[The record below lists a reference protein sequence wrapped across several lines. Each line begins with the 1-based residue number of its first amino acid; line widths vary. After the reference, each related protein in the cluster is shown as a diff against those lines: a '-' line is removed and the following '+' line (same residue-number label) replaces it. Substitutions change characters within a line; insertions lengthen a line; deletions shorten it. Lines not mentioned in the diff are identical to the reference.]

1 MVLGLSREV
10 MMPMLRRGLA
20 MVVALTLGAAGLL
33 MSVRAEDWLTPTT
46 ERPIAEV
53 VDHYV
58 DLRLAKEAVPAA
70 PEADDAT
77 LVRRLTLDLVGRIPT
92 AAEARAYVDATD
104 PDKRAAL
111 VDRLMATPGF
121 ARHQAEAFDALLMT
135 GVKGSLREY
144 LVRAFGAGRTW
155 DEVFRALL
163 VADEAEPD
171 RKGTAEFVKARA
183 KDLDRLTSDVSS
195 IFFGVNVSCSKCHDH
210 PRVRDWKQDQFYGMK
225 SFLGRTFMNGK
236 FLGEHDYGVV
246 TFKTTAGV
254 ERQAQF
260 LFLNGRAVEMPGLAE
275 PPAEERKEEKRRLA
289 EAKAKN
295 EPPPPPKSS
304 ARARLVEVALE
315 PEARD
320 FFARAIVNRLWHR
333 YYGIG
338 LVMPLDQMH
347 SENRPSHP
355 ELLGW
360 LARDLIEHRYDLRRL
375 IRGLVLSQAYSRSSR
390 WEPEPK
396 SAERTAE
403 ASPTTTTAEAPDPRL
418 FAVAAVRPLSPMQL
432 ATSMWVATTDPASIA
447 DVASPEAL
455 DPKVAAFED
464 RARGLATAIARPGE
478 DYQIGASEALL
489 LSNGGAL
496 GDLLADSGDR
506 LVGRLAGIADRRR
519 QIELA
524 VRNVLSRDP
533 DPEEVA
539 LLDAYLAERAD
550 RPVEGCRQLLWSL
563 LTSSEFRFNH

>member
-1 MVLGLSREV
+1 
-10 MMPMLRRGLA
+10 MMPMLRRVLV
-20 MVVALTLGAAGLL
+20 MLVALTLGAAGLL
-33 MSVRAEDWLTPTT
+33 VSVQAEDWLTAAAT

-58 DLRLAKEAVPAA
+58 DLRLAKEGVPAA

-92 AAEARAYVDATD
+92 AAEVRAYVDATD
-104 PDKRAAL
+104 PDKRAGL

-144 LVRAFGAGRTW
+144 LVRAFGEGRTW

-163 VADEAEPD
+163 VADDAEPD
-171 RKGTAEFVKARA
+171 RKGTAEFVKSRA

-210 PRVRDWKQDQFYGMK
+210 PRVQDWKQDQYYGMK
-225 SFLGRTFMNGK
+225 SFLGRTFMNGT
-236 FLGEHDYGVV
+236 FLGERDYGVV

-254 ERQAQF
+254 ERQAKF
-260 LFLNGRAVEMPGLAE
+260 LFLNGRTVEMPGLAD
-275 PPAEERKEEKRRLA
+275 PPAEVRKEEKRVLA
-289 EAKAKN
+289 EAKKKN
-295 EPPPPPKSS
+295 EPPPPPKTS

-315 PEARD
+315 PDARD

-333 YYGIG
+333 YFGVG

-355 ELLGW
+355 ELLSW

-375 IRGLVLSQAYSRSSR
+375 IRGLVLSQAYCRSSR
-390 WEPEPK
+390 WDGGSEP
-396 SAERTAE
+396 
-403 ASPTTTTAEAPDPRL
+403 PDPRL
-418 FAVAAVRPLSPMQL
+418 FGVAAVRPLSPMQL

-447 DVASPEAL
+447 GLTSPEAL
-455 DPKVAAFED
+455 DPKVAALEG
-464 RARGLATAIARPGE
+464 RARGLANAIARPGE

-489 LSNGGAL
+489 LSNGGSL
-496 GDLLADSGDR
+496 GDLLADGGDR
-506 LVGRLAGIADRRR
+506 LVGRLAGIADRGQ

-524 VRNVLSRDP
+524 IRNVLTRDP
-533 DPEEVA
+533 DPEEVT

-550 RPVEGCRQLLWSL
+550 RPVEGCRQLIWSL
-563 LTSSEFRFNH
+563 LTSSEFRFNY

>member
-1 MVLGLSREV
+1 
-10 MMPMLRRGLA
+10 MPMLRRVLA
-20 MVVALTLGAAGLL
+20 MLVALTLGAAGLL
-33 MSVRAEDWLTPTT
+33 VSVRAEDWLVT
-46 ERPIAEV
+46 ERPVAKV

-58 DLRLAKEAVPAA
+58 DLRLAREAVPAA

-92 AAEARAYVDATD
+92 AAEVRAYVDATD
-104 PDKRAAL
+104 SDKRAGL

-144 LVRAFGAGRTW
+144 LVRAFGEGRTW

-163 VADEAEPD
+163 VADEAEPA
-171 RKGTAEFVKARA
+171 RKGTAEFVRSRA

-210 PRVRDWKQDQFYGMK
+210 PRVQDWKQDQFYGMK
-225 SFLGRTFMNGK
+225 SFLGRTFMNGT
-236 FLGEHDYGVV
+236 FLGERDYGVV

-254 ERQAQF
+254 EREAKF
-260 LFLNGRAVEMPGLAE
+260 LFLNGRTVEMPGVAE
-275 PPAEERKEEKRRLA
+275 PPAEVRKEEKRLLA
-289 EAKAKN
+289 EAKKKN
-295 EPPPPPKSS
+295 EPPPPAKTS

-315 PEARD
+315 PGARD

-355 ELLGW
+355 ELLSW

-375 IRGLVLSQAYSRSSR
+375 IRGLVLSRAYSRSSR
-390 WEPEPK
+390 WDGE
-396 SAERTAE
+396 S
-403 ASPTTTTAEAPDPRL
+403 EAPDPRL
-418 FAVAAVRPLSPMQL
+418 LAVAAVRPLSPMQL

-447 DVASPEAL
+447 DLASPEAL
-455 DPKVAAFED
+455 DPKVVALEG
-464 RARGLATAIARPGE
+464 RARKVATAIARPGE

-489 LSNGGAL
+489 LSNGEPL
-496 GDLLADSGDR
+496 GDLLADGGDR
-506 LVGRLAGIADRRR
+506 LVGRLAGIADHRQ

-550 RPVEGCRQLLWSL
+550 RPVEGCRQLVWSL

>member
-1 MVLGLSREV
+1 
-10 MMPMLRRGLA
+10 MMPMFRRVLT
-20 MVVALTLGAAGLL
+20 MVVALLLGAAGLL
-33 MSVRAEDWLTPTT
+33 VSVRAEDWLTGTP

-58 DLRLAKEAVPAA
+58 DLRLAKEGVRAA

-104 PDKRAAL
+104 PGKRAGL
-111 VDRLMATPGF
+111 VDRLMATAGF

-135 GVKGSLREY
+135 GVKGSVRDY
-144 LVRAFGAGRTW
+144 LVRAFGEGRTW

-163 VADEAEPD
+163 VADEAEPA
-171 RKGTAEFVKARA
+171 RKGTAEFVKSRA

-210 PRVRDWKQDQFYGMK
+210 PRVQDWKQDQYYGMK
-225 SFLGRTFMNGK
+225 SFLGRTFMNGN
-236 FLGEHDYGVV
+236 FLGERDYGVI

-254 ERQAQF
+254 ERQAKF
-260 LFLNGRAVEMPGLAE
+260 LFLNGRTVEMPGQAE
-275 PPAEERKEEKRRLA
+275 PSAEVRKEEKRRLA
-289 EAKAKN
+289 EAKTKN
-295 EPPPPPKSS
+295 EPPPPPQVS
-304 ARARLVEVALE
+304 ARARLAEVALE
-315 PEARD
+315 PDARD

-333 YYGIG
+333 YFGVG

-355 ELLGW
+355 ELLAW

-390 WEPEPK
+390 WEP
-396 SAERTAE
+396 AEGASTAKTE
-403 ASPTTTTAEAPDPRL
+403 ALDPRL

-432 ATSMWVATTDPASIA
+432 ATSMWVATTDPATIA
-447 DVASPEAL
+447 NFASPEAL
-455 DPKVAAFED
+455 DSKVAAFEG
-464 RARGLATAIARPGE
+464 RARALANAIARPGE

-489 LSNGGAL
+489 LSNGGSL
-496 GDLLADSGDR
+496 GDLLAEGGDR
-506 LVGRLAGIADRRR
+506 LVGRFAGMTDRRQ

-533 DPEEVA
+533 DPEELA

-563 LTSSEFRFNH
+563 LTSSEFRFNY

>member
-1 MVLGLSREV
+1 
-10 MMPMLRRGLA
+10 MMRMLRRVLA
-20 MVVALTLGAAGLL
+20 MAVALLLGAAGLL
-33 MSVRAEDWLTPTT
+33 VSVRAEDWLTTT
-46 ERPIAEV
+46 AERPIAEV

-58 DLRLAKEAVPAA
+58 DLRLAKEVVPAA
-70 PEADDAT
+70 PAADDAT

-92 AAEARAYVDATD
+92 AAEVRAYVDATD
-104 PDKRAAL
+104 PDKRAGL

-135 GVKGSLREY
+135 GVKGSVREY

-210 PRVRDWKQDQFYGMK
+210 PRVQDWKQDQFYGMK
-225 SFLGRTFMNGK
+225 SFLGRTFMNGN
-236 FLGEHDYGVV
+236 FLGERDYGVV

-254 ERQAQF
+254 ERQAKF
-260 LFLNGRAVEMPGLAE
+260 LFLNGRTVEMPGLAE
-275 PPAEERKEEKRRLA
+275 PPAEVRKEEKRRLA

-304 ARARLVEVALE
+304 ARARLAEVALE
-315 PEARD
+315 PDARD

-333 YYGIG
+333 YFGVG

-355 ELLGW
+355 ELLAW

-396 SAERTAE
+396 PKSEAAEDT
-403 ASPTTTTAEAPDPRL
+403 STTKAEAPDPRL

-447 DVASPEAL
+447 DLASPEAL
-455 DPKVAAFED
+455 DPKVAAFEG
-464 RARGLATAIARPGE
+464 RARGLANAIARPGE

-489 LSNGGAL
+489 LSNGGSL
-496 GDLLADSGDR
+496 GDLLAEGGDR
-506 LVGRLAGIADRRR
+506 LIGRLVRMTDRRQ

-533 DPEEVA
+533 DPEEIA

-563 LTSSEFRFNH
+563 LTSSEFRFNY